1 MSNQTVEYERARE
14 RRMFQ
19 LFMFLTKRP
28 DLPAND
34 PTGGDNQRAKAQP
47 RTYTGAFDDDFP
59 LC

>member
-19 LFMFLTKRP
+19 LFLFLTKRP

-34 PTGGDNQRAKAQP
+34 PTGGDNRRVQAQP
-47 RTYTGAFDDDFP
+47 RNYTGAFDDDIVVP
-59 LC
+59 

>member
-1 MSNQTVEYERARE
+1 MCNQTVEYERARE
-14 RRMFQ
+14 RLMFEMFSF
-19 LFMFLTKRP
+19 LFKRP

-34 PTGGDNQRAKAQP
+34 TDGGDNQRAQAQP